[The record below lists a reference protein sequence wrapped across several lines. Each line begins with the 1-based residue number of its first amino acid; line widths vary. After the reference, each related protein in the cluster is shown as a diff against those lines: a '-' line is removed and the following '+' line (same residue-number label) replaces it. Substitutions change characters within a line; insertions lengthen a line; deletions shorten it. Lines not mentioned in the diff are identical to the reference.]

1 MTDKNE
7 LFAESEYEIKLLT
20 VICTE
25 VVVWLFTL
33 KS

>member
-25 VVVWLFTL
+25 VVFTL